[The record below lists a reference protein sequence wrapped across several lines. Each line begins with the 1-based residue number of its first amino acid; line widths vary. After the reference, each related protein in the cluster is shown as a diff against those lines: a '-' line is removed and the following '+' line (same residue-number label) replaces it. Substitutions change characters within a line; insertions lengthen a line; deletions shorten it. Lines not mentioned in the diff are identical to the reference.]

1 MSSKI
6 VFNDGEEL
14 RVEEAV
20 IRLAQQVSALQEQIS
35 NLRAENVTL
44 HQRLGV
50 IETSL

>member
-1 MSSKI
+1 MSAKI

-14 RVEEAV
+14 RPEEAIV
-20 IRLAQQVSALQEQIS
+20 RLAKQVAAMQEQIS
-35 NLRAENVTL
+35 SLRAENVKL

>member
-1 MSSKI
+1 MTSKI

-14 RVEEAV
+14 RPEEAIV
-20 IRLAQQVSALQEQIS
+20 RLAQQVVALQEQIS
-35 NLRAENVTL
+35 ALRAENIVL

>member
-1 MSSKI
+1 MTSKI

-14 RVEEAV
+14 RPEEAIV
-20 IRLAQQVSALQEQIS
+20 RLAQQVAALQEQIS
-35 NLRAENVTL
+35 ALRAENITL